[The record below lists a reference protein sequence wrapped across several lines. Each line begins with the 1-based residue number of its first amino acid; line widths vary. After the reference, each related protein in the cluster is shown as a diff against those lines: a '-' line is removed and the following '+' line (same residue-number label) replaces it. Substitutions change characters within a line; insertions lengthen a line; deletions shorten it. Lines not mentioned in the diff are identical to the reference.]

1 MTVSADGR
9 TIDDIFQE
17 VLERYVRYSTD
28 EMSRFDLDSMANSLF
43 KDEWLVNTSLYI
55 ILNPTFG

>member
-43 KDEWLVNTSLYI
+43 KDE
-55 ILNPTFG
+55 

>member
-17 VLERYVRYSTD
+17 VLERYVSYSTD